1 MHYVAAKLRNES
13 FSECVISFIGT
24 NLIAVGIKSSM
35 HRQQVCSVPGS
46 IEALTREIE
55 RDPKMSHKE
64 NIWTMPQMRWLHK
77 WHQFRANKDN
87 KDEA

>member
-1 MHYVAAKLRNES
+1 MSTFSFFPLNWNDTKKGKIYYRNES
-13 FSECVISFIGT
+13 FSECAISFTGT

-55 RDPKMSHKE
+55 RDPKVWFEKC
-64 NIWTMPQMRWLHK
+64 
-77 WHQFRANKDN
+77 DN
-87 KDEA
+87 LLLEV